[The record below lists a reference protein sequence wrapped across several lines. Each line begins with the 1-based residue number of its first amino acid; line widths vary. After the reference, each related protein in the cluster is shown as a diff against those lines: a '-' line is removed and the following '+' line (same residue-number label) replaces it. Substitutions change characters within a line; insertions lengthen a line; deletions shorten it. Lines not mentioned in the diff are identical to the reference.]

1 MDLILNCGS
10 TTLIR
15 YGFSRAQYVY
25 ALISGM
31 GVFFLGAGVS
41 LYHGVM
47 SLLHPP
53 ILESLPMVQLL
64 IE

>member
-1 MDLILNCGS
+1 MRCLF
-10 TTLIR
+10 R

-41 LYHGVM
+41 LYHGVT
-47 SLLHPP
+47 SFFHPP
-53 ILESLPMVQLL
+53 ALESLPAVLL
-64 IE
+64 VKWFIACVE